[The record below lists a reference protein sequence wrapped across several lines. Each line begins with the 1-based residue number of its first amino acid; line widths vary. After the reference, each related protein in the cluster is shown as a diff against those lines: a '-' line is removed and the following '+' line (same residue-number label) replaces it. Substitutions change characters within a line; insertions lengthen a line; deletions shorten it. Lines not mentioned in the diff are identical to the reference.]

1 MEILIGLVVGILI
14 GMLLLV
20 FVVKAK
26 NAFVK
31 KQEQELLQLNQ
42 TILQLRN
49 EKSAIEVENAKND

>member
-31 KQEQELLQLNQ
+31 KQEQDILQLNQ

-49 EKSAIEVENAKND
+49 EKSAIEV